1 MAKSYYEV
9 LGVGKNADEKEIKTA
24 YRRLARKYH
33 PDVNPSDQ
41 TASAKFKE
49 VSEAYEV
56 LGDAEKRKLYD
67 QYGSNWDKA
76 EQFGSGGVDF
86 GNFSGA
92 NFNFQ
97 GGIGSIFE
105 QFFWGARNGRS
116 EQDFGFDP
124 TSLDLEITIE
134 VPLEQIDS
142 GTTRTLSYQTM
153 DQQPLRGGI
162 TTVPNTRKVEVT
174 IPAGI
179 QDGKKLRL
187 AGKGNSTAQGR
198 AGDLF
203 VVVRWAKHERF
214 VISGNGLEVEVPVP
228 YQIAALGGE
237 IRVPTLRSTVTMR
250 IQPGTQS
257 GQKYRLSG
265 QGISLF
271 GGGKSEL
278 FAKIKL
284 TVPKDLTPG
293 QREVLENFD
302 SL

>member
-1 MAKSYYEV
+1 
-9 LGVGKNADEKEIKTA
+9 
-24 YRRLARKYH
+24 
-33 PDVNPSDQ
+33 
-41 TASAKFKE
+41 
-49 VSEAYEV
+49 
-56 LGDAEKRKLYD
+56 
-67 QYGSNWDKA
+67 
-76 EQFGSGGVDF
+76 
-86 GNFSGA
+86 
-92 NFNFQ
+92 
-97 GGIGSIFE
+97 
-105 QFFWGARNGRS
+105 
-116 EQDFGFDP
+116 
-124 TSLDLEITIE
+124 
-134 VPLEQIDS
+134 
-142 GTTRTLSYQTM
+142 
-153 DQQPLRGGI
+153 
-162 TTVPNTRKVEVT
+162 
-174 IPAGI
+174 
-179 QDGKKLRL
+179 
-187 AGKGNSTAQGR
+187 
-198 AGDLF
+198 
-203 VVVRWAKHERF
+203 